1 MESTP
6 LLPEPAVKRG
16 KLFYG
21 WYIVAAAALSNAA
34 VGGIMV
40 YGVTAMV
47 DPIYAAFGWSYAVIS
62 LAMTLRGVENG
73 VLNPVIGFLA
83 DRISARKLMF
93 WGTLLACGGL
103 FMLSRVS
110 NLAMFYGAFVII
122 TLGTSLTSHLVP
134 LTVIMR
140 WFRANAGKASA
151 WFSIGIGL
159 GAFTVPIVTL
169 AIDAVGWQTALAML
183 AGIILVV
190 ALPLV
195 FVMRDRPEDYGL
207 LPDGALPPDEI
218 TQPGDEPAKEIAP
231 EWYLNVRQA
240 VRTRAFW
247 QIGFAAMFWIS
258 GFSAFV
264 LYVMPYLEYVGVPR
278 TMASLVAMAVPVVS
292 LPSRILMGWLA
303 DRFPKKNVVAMAIAL
318 IGSGL
323 LLFGGVSA
331 DSTALLVICVIVLG
345 IGLGGM
351 TPLGAPL
358 NREYFGTKHFG
369 AIYGL
374 GGVFFTIGSV
384 VTPPLVGLFYDRSG
398 GYGDTW
404 WLLGGLALIG
414 AVIMF
419 AMPRAYHKKPGQ

>member
-1 MESTP
+1 MEPTP
-6 LLPEPAVKRG
+6 PLPDQYAKRG
-16 KLFYG
+16 KIFYG
-21 WYIVAAAALSNAA
+21 WYIVIAAALSNAA

-47 DPIYAAFGWSYAVIS
+47 DPIYAAFGWTYAQIS
-62 LAMTLRGVENG
+62 LAITLRGVENG
-73 VLNPVIGFLA
+73 VLNPVVGFLA
-83 DRISARKLMF
+83 DRFSGRKLMF
-93 WGTLLACGGL
+93 AGTVLACGGL

-110 NLAMFYGAFVII
+110 NLAMFYGAFIII

-140 WFRANAGKASA
+140 WFRANAAKASA

-183 AGIILVV
+183 AGIILVI

-195 FVMRDRPEDYGL
+195 FVMRDRPEDYGM
-207 LPDGALPPDEI
+207 LPDGRQPDAVP
-218 TQPGDEPAKEIAP
+218 QPAGEPVTEVVP
-231 EWYLNVRQA
+231 ERYLSVGQA

-247 QIGFAAMFWIS
+247 QIGFAAMFWIA
-258 GFSAFV
+258 GFASFV
-264 LYVMPYLEYVGVPR
+264 LWVMPYLEYIGVPR
-278 TMASLVAMAVPVVS
+278 TVASLVAMAVPAVS
-292 LPSRILMGWLA
+292 LPARILMGWLA
-303 DRFPKKNVVAMAIAL
+303 DRYPTKNVIAVAIAL

-323 LLFGGVSA
+323 LLFGVVKA

-345 IGLGGM
+345 VGLGGM

-374 GGVFFTIGSV
+374 GGVFFTLGSV
-384 VTPPLVGLFYDRSG
+384 VTPPLVGLFYDRTG

-404 WLLGGLALIG
+404 LLLGGLALVG
-414 AVIMF
+414 ALVMF
-419 AMPRAYHKKPGQ
+419 ALPRPYLGKSAM